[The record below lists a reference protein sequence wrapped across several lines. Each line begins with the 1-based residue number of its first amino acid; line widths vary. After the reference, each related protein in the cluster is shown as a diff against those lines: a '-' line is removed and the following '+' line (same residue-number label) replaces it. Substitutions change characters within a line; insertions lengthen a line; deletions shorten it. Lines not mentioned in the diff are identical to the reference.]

1 VGKVAERAG
10 QPDGFRLTLL
20 EGDVERVE
28 TLVASVEER
37 VDSILNRVNVL
48 IGSIAVAS
56 ILLAVNIALIAGGV
70 IGS

>member
-1 VGKVAERAG
+1 MGKVAERAG